1 MNLAMPASSRKM
13 KIQERYDNI
22 VEFKC
27 KHKILIK
34 KNVSFFCQGYHVE
47 IYDLNGQSLEKLR
60 NAIAFSYDRV
70 NARVAVTALFPE
82 PICIRAVISYLEQK
96 LPNGD
101 FDIIVLSSKF
111 PKRIFE
117 YEYGMLGAVY
127 LMVF

>member
-1 MNLAMPASSRKM
+1 M
-13 KIQERYDNI
+13 
-22 VEFKC
+22 
-27 KHKILIK
+27 
-34 KNVSFFCQGYHVE
+34 E
-47 IYDLNGQSLEKLR
+47 IYDLNGQPLEKLR

-111 PKRIFE
+111 RICFVCQE
-117 YEYGMLGAVY
+117 LNF
-127 LMVF
+127 LWSFNCR